1 MKKKADLY
9 TKVVYWSQEDE
20 CFVGMCPELIFGGV
34 HGNDALNVFIELNQ
48 AIEEAI
54 QIFEEEGR
62 PLPEPKAVQFEAA

>member
-1 MKKKADLY
+1 
-9 TKVVYWSQEDE
+9 
-20 CFVGMCPELIFGGV
+20 MCPELIFGGV

-62 PLPEPKAVQFEAA
+62 PLPEPKAIQFETA

>member
-20 CFVGMCPELIFGGV
+20 CFVGMCPKLIFGGV